1 VDMETQAVLAKAVVR
16 NAKANL
22 RIAQQVRAQVTWGN
36 REGQVVPVLAVQRV
50 NGQFFT
56 FVAVKEGNTIVA
68 RQRLLKLGDIVGND
82 YPVLEGLKPGDHVIL
97 SGLQFLQDGAPV
109 AETKA
114 ENKASS
120 DSKAAAGPKSR

>member
-56 FVAVKEGNTIVA
+56 FIAMKEGNTTVA

-97 SGLQFLQDGAPV
+97 SGLQFLQDGTPV
-109 AETKA
+109 TEMKA

-120 DSKAAAGPKSR
+120 DSKAAAGQKSR

>member
-1 VDMETQAVLAKAVVR
+1 M
-16 NAKANL
+16 
-22 RIAQQVRAQVTWGN
+22 
-36 REGQVVPVLAVQRV
+36 PVLAVQRV

-109 AETKA
+109 TEMKA
-114 ENKASS
+114 ENKASA
-120 DSKAAAGPKSR
+120 DSNAAAGQKSR

>member
-1 VDMETQAVLAKAVVR
+1 
-16 NAKANL
+16 
-22 RIAQQVRAQVTWGN
+22 
-36 REGQVVPVLAVQRV
+36 
-50 NGQFFT
+50 
-56 FVAVKEGNTIVA
+56 
-68 RQRLLKLGDIVGND
+68 LLKLGDIVGND